1 MALNAYQS
9 EKSMISRS
17 LEKIQEFR
25 KDHRYYQ
32 MELKE
37 REEQSDKYLSFLPNQ
52 MSEMFDHLETLVVT
66 QES

>member
-9 EKSMISRS
+9 EKTMISRS

-25 KDHRYYQ
+25 KDQRYYQ

-37 REEQSDKYLSFLPNQ
+37 REE
-52 MSEMFDHLETLVVT
+52 
-66 QES
+66 